1 MNSTLNRV
9 SLVAKTVKN
18 LLPVQEDLGLIPGL
32 EACPRERNGNPLQ
45 YPCLENRMDKGAWWA
60 TVYGVPK
67 RRTY

>member
-18 LLPVQEDLGLIPGL
+18 LLPVQEHLGLIPGL
-32 EACPRERNGNPLQ
+32 ETCPGEGNGNPLQ
-45 YPCLENRMDKGAWWA
+45 YPCLENCMDKGAWWA

-67 RRTY
+67 RWT